1 MTAPAGCRYWLGGG
15 SLLQP
20 LAGFFVDRVG
30 VEFVVERFDADA
42 QLLSGSGFVA
52 VAGIQRGPD

>member
-1 MTAPAGCRYWLGGG
+1 MKELTNNWYDRSCFAPAGCRYWLGGG

-42 QLLSGSGFVA
+42 
-52 VAGIQRGPD
+52 